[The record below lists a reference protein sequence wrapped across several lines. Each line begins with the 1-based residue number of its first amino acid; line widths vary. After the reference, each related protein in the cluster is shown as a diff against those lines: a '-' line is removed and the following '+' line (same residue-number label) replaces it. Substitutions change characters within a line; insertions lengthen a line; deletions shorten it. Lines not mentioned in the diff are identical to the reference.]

1 MRIIKR
7 KVVENSPYTT
17 LITLPPLDVHRTTFF
32 KIMFVESGSA
42 TLTLFSKDD
51 EKNKKQ
57 LNIKVGD
64 MIIVSPQVASCYS
77 NIQSGANGYRH
88 RDIYI
93 SVARMKEC
101 CAFLS
106 ETLYDEII
114 KSPCDCNY
122 HITINQ
128 QLALSE
134 MLAPLIKSKENDF
147 LDSLHKSIILYCLNL
162 YLQHKA
168 ISSVYPL
175 WFHDLLRKLEK
186 EEYYLL
192 PVEKIARLTNY
203 SHEYVSRK
211 FKYYI
216 GKSLKKYVNECRLS
230 SAALLLATS
239 DLSIEEISYKS
250 GFPSCSNFI
259 NAFKK
264 EYGVSPGKYRR
275 DLEGRVAKDTYLE
288 WNMEEEYN
296 QPSAP
301 LAFAEK
307 DD

>member
-1 MRIIKR
+1 MKIFTPKAIK
-7 KVVENSPYTT
+7 NSPYTV
-17 LITLPPLDVHRTTFF
+17 LITYPPEELHRNTFF
-32 KIMFVESGSA
+32 KIMFVEGGEA
-42 TLTLFSKDD
+42 TLTLYSKKN
-51 EKNKKQ
+51 EKEQKH

-64 MIIVSPQVASCYS
+64 MIIVAPQDVTQYS
-77 NIQSGANGYRH
+77 NVQTGANGYRH

-93 SVARMKEC
+93 SVEKMKEC
-101 CAFLS
+101 CDFLS
-106 ETLYDEII
+106 DTLYDEIVKNPFAI
-114 KSPCDCNY
+114 DY
-122 HITINQ
+122 RMTINQ

-134 MLAPLIKSKENDF
+134 MLTPLLNKKENEFCD
-147 LDSLHKSIILYCLNL
+147 LQHKSIVVYCLNL

-168 ISSVYPL
+168 VLSVYPL
-175 WFHDLLRKLEK
+175 WLHDLLRKLEK
-186 EEYYLL
+186 QEYYLL
-192 PVEKIARLTNY
+192 PVEQIAKSTNY

-264 EYGVSPGKYRR
+264 EYNVSPGKYRK
-275 DLEGRVAKDTYLE
+275 DVEGKVANDTYFE
-288 WNMEEEYN
+288 WI
-296 QPSAP
+296 
-301 LAFAEK
+301 

>member
-1 MRIIKR
+1 MKIFTP
-7 KVVENSPYTT
+7 KVIENSPYTALVT
-17 LITLPPLDVHRTTFF
+17 YPPFEMHRNTFF
-32 KIMFVESGSA
+32 KIMFVESGTA
-42 TLTLFSKDD
+42 TLTFFSK
-51 EKNKKQ
+51 KNEKKQ
-57 LNIKVGD
+57 KSLNIKVGD
-64 MIIVSPQVASCYS
+64 MIIVAPQDVSQYS
-77 NIQSGANGYRH
+77 NVQTSANGYRH
-88 RDIYI
+88 RDIYL
-93 SVARMKEC
+93 SVERMKEC
-101 CAFLS
+101 CDFLS
-106 ETLYDEII
+106 EGLYDEIV
-114 KSPCDCNY
+114 KNPFAVDY
-122 HITINQ
+122 RITINQ

-134 MLAPLIKSKENDF
+134 MLAPLLKTRETEFSDV
-147 LDSLHKSIILYCLNL
+147 LHKSIIVYCLNL

-168 ISSVYPL
+168 VLSVYPL

-186 EEYYLL
+186 QEYYLL
-192 PVEKIARLTNY
+192 PVDQIAKSTNY

-264 EYGVSPGKYRR
+264 EYNVSPGKYRK
-275 DLEGRVAKDTYLE
+275 DVAGKVANDTYFE
-288 WNMEEEYN
+288 WN
-296 QPSAP
+296 
-301 LAFAEK
+301 